1 VQELKYIS
9 SQILSMRKHHL
20 STLYSDDEH
29 KATAARSLRVG
40 DTSHKLEFLEELD
53 MFSNSRAQLFA

>member
-1 VQELKYIS
+1 
-9 SQILSMRKHHL
+9 MRKHHL